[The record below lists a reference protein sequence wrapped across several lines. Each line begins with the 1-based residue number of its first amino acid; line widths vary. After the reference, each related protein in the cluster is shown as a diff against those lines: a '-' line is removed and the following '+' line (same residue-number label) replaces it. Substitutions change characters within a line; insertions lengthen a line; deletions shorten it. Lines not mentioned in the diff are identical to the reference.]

1 MYQQIPQVKFIP
13 QIDDLQLI
21 EFLGKGSYGEVY
33 LSKKVNSNQIFAT
46 KKMNKQEVDTN
57 IKKYFDMEINILKYL
72 NHPNIIKLY
81 EVKSTQNNYYIVTEY
96 ANGGTLSNCLK
107 QYISIYKKA
116 FPESIVQHLMLQ
128 IVSAVAYMHNCFVI
142 HRDLKTENIMV
153 HFDSEKD
160 KKDLNMMK
168 AKIKII
174 DFGFAFQLS
183 NKNPSAFTLLGT
195 PPYMAPE
202 IIIPYNKQNQNMDDY
217 YKSSE
222 MGTKMVDIYF
232 NQGLGDI
239 NRGYGLE
246 VDIWSLG
253 CICYE
258 LFTGQFPFA
267 GRTMP
272 SIIDKIDKGQYLI
285 PNDASPEIKSFLD
298 KMLIYDGK
306 YRISAK
312 DLLIEPFLI
321 NFPKDLIE
329 ENSNS
334 SYTFE
339 IPKDQ
344 IFKYKDS
351 IELYREKMKQNQN
364 YKKNNSE
371 ELSEKTLEEIYR
383 IAHEESLPGPYQF
396 TGSGVIIIN
405 EPPQNQNNHTS
416 SSAIYESGSES
427 QQSSNEP
434 IYYGEVQSVNSI
446 KVPDSF
452 L

>member
-1 MYQQIPQVKFIP
+1 
-13 QIDDLQLI
+13 
-21 EFLGKGSYGEVY
+21 
-33 LSKKVNSNQIFAT
+33 
-46 KKMNKQEVDTN
+46 
-57 IKKYFDMEINILKYL
+57 
-72 NHPNIIKLY
+72 
-81 EVKSTQNNYYIVTEY
+81 
-96 ANGGTLSNCLK
+96 
-107 QYISIYKKA
+107 
-116 FPESIVQHLMLQ
+116 
-128 IVSAVAYMHNCFVI
+128 
-142 HRDLKTENIMV
+142 
-153 HFDSEKD
+153 
-160 KKDLNMMK
+160 
-168 AKIKII
+168 
-174 DFGFAFQLS
+174 
-183 NKNPSAFTLLGT
+183 
-195 PPYMAPE
+195 
-202 IIIPYNKQNQNMDDY
+202 
-217 YKSSE
+217 
-222 MGTKMVDIYF
+222 
-232 NQGLGDI
+232 
-239 NRGYGLE
+239 
-246 VDIWSLG
+246 
-253 CICYE
+253 
-258 LFTGQFPFA
+258 
-267 GRTMP
+267 MP